1 MGTENPRRLKEVAD
15 RQLDAVLSGK
25 NSIRPGLLDKE
36 TAQARRDQHTVM
48 DRFAASTVAGTEHLT
63 VLASGDPADDDHGTV
78 TVFLVLR

>member
-15 RQLDAVLSGK
+15 RQLDVPSIRK
-25 NSIRPGLLDKE
+25 NSIQPRLVDRE
-36 TAQARRDQHTVM
+36 TAQAHRGTVM
-48 DRFAASTVAGTEHLT
+48 DRFAASTVAGTELFS